1 MQEIVDYARA
11 DAVFQLSSNYWRMR
25 PMRLL
30 IVEDDAG
37 SRQSLTL
44 LLGETG
50 YAVETEADPERA
62 LTRAAAEE
70 FDIILCSTK
79 LPGIDGLSFL
89 RRLRAEGGAGAVIM
103 LIGPGSEDVA
113 LAAMREGAYDY
124 LQQPFKSDEVIMTL
138 RKAEERERL
147 QREVQTL
154 RSSLGIGAV
163 GDLVVSQSR
172 AMRDLVELASRVAR
186 HNTSAL
192 ITGETGT
199 GKEVIARAIH
209 RMSPRN
215 DRNFTAINCAAIPER
230 LLESELFGHT
240 KGAFNGATADQAGL
254 FELVDGGTLLLDEIA
269 DLPQALQAKLF
280 RVLEDGEVCR
290 LGGRAARKIDV
301 RVLASTGRPIEQCVE
316 RGEFR
321 SDLYYRLNV
330 VRLHIPPLRERPED
344 IPELLA
350 HFARQAAQRLGH
362 PVSITPAALTA
373 LTRHSWPG
381 NVRELRNAVERA
393 AVLGSGGPLDCK
405 DFALSDGAASQ
416 NGATSGALDLRS
428 QVEAVEREAIQRA
441 LQASNGNRRQ
451 AANLLGI
458 SLRTLFYKLR
468 RLPVH

>member
-1 MQEIVDYARA
+1 
-11 DAVFQLSSNYWRMR
+11 
-25 PMRLL
+25 MRLL

-37 SRQSLTL
+37 SRHSLAQ
-44 LLGETG
+44 LLGDSG
-50 YAVETEADPERA
+50 YVVETEDDAERA
-62 LTRAAAEE
+62 LTRAVAEQ
-70 FDIILCSTK
+70 FDMVLCSVK

-89 RRLRAEGGAGAVIM
+89 RRLRADGGAGVVIM
-103 LIGPGSEDVA
+103 LSGPGSEDVA

-124 LQQPFKSDEVIMTL
+124 LQQPFQADEVVMTL

-186 HNTSAL
+186 HNTCAL
-192 ITGETGT
+192 ITGESGT

-209 RMSPRN
+209 RMSPRS

-230 LLESELFGHT
+230 LLESELFGHC
-240 KGAFNGATADQAGL
+240 KGAFAGATADQAGL

-280 RVLEDGEVCR
+280 RVLEDGEVRR
-290 LGGRAARKIDV
+290 LGGRSAKKIDV
-301 RVLASTGRPIEQCVE
+301 RVLAATGRVIEQCVE

-330 VRLHIPPLRERPED
+330 VRLNIPPLRERPED
-344 IPELLA
+344 IPEL
-350 HFARQAAQRLGH
+350 
-362 PVSITPAALTA
+362 
-373 LTRHSWPG
+373 
-381 NVRELRNAVERA
+381 RNAVDRA
-393 AVLGSGGPLDCK
+393 AVLGTGAPLDSK
-405 DFALSDGAASQ
+405 DFALTGGAAAQ
-416 NGATSGALDLRS
+416 NGAGGALDLRS
-428 QVEAVEREAIQRA
+428 QVEAIEREAIQRA

>member
-1 MQEIVDYARA
+1 
-11 DAVFQLSSNYWRMR
+11 
-25 PMRLL
+25 MRLL

-37 SRQSLTL
+37 SRSSLAQM
-44 LLGETG
+44 LGESG
-50 YAVETEADPERA
+50 YTVETEGDAERA
-62 LTRAAAEE
+62 LARAAAEE
-70 FDIILCSTK
+70 FDLILCSIK

-103 LIGPGSEDVA
+103 LSSPGSEDVA

-124 LQQPFKSDEVIMTL
+124 LQQPFKSDELIMTL

-186 HNTSAL
+186 HNTCAL

-230 LLESELFGHT
+230 LLESELFGHC

-301 RVLASTGRPIEQCVE
+301 RVLAATGRPIEQCVE

-344 IPELLA
+344 IPELLT

-381 NVRELRNAVERA
+381 NVRELRNAVDRA
-393 AVLGSGGPLDCK
+393 AALGSGGPLDCK
-405 DFALSDGAASQ
+405 DFALSNSASP
-416 NGATSGALDLRS
+416 NGSTSGALDLRT

>member
-1 MQEIVDYARA
+1 
-11 DAVFQLSSNYWRMR
+11 
-25 PMRLL
+25 MRLL
-30 IVEDDAG
+30 IVEEDAG
-37 SRQSLTL
+37 SRQSLAH
-44 LLGETG
+44 LLGDSG
-50 YAVETEADPERA
+50 YAVETEGDAERA
-62 LTRAAAEE
+62 LARATAEQ
-70 FDIILCSTK
+70 FDLILCGVK
-79 LPGIDGLSFL
+79 LPDTDGLSFL
-89 RRLRAEGGAGAVIM
+89 RRLRAEGVTGAVIM
-103 LIGPGSEDVA
+103 TSAPTSEDVA

-124 LQQPFKSDEVIMTL
+124 LLTPFKNDDVIMTL

-147 QREVQTL
+147 RREVDTL

-163 GDLVVSQSR
+163 GDLVVCQSK

-186 HNTSAL
+186 HSTCVL
-192 ITGETGT
+192 ITGESGT

-209 RMSPRN
+209 RLSPRS

-230 LLESELFGHT
+230 LLESELFGHC
-240 KGAFNGATADQAGL
+240 KGAFSGATADQAGL

-269 DLPQALQAKLF
+269 DLSPALQAKLLK
-280 RVLEDGEVCR
+280 VLEDGEVRR

-301 RVLASTGRPIEQCVE
+301 RVLAATGKSMEQAVE
-316 RGEFR
+316 RSEFR

-344 IPELLA
+344 IPELLT
-350 HFARQAAQRLGH
+350 HFARQAAQRLGR
-362 PVSITPAALTA
+362 PVSITPAALAA
-373 LTRHSWPG
+373 LTHHGWPG

-393 AVLGSGGPLDCK
+393 AVLGSGGTLDSK
-405 DFALSDGAASQ
+405 DFALASGGSAQ
-416 NGATSGALDLRS
+416 TAGSGGALDLRT

-451 AANLLGI
+451 AASLLGI

>member
-1 MQEIVDYARA
+1 
-11 DAVFQLSSNYWRMR
+11 
-25 PMRLL
+25 MRLL

-37 SRQSLTL
+37 SRNSLAQ
-44 LLGETG
+44 LLGDSG
-50 YAVETEADPERA
+50 YVVETESDPEQA

-70 FDIILCSTK
+70 FDIILCSVK
-79 LPGIDGLSFL
+79 LPGIDGLSLL
-89 RRLRAEGGAGAVIM
+89 RRFRAESGAGAVIM
-103 LIGPGSEDVA
+103 LSASGSEDVA
-113 LAAMREGAYDY
+113 LAAMREGAYDT
-124 LQQPFKSDEVIMTL
+124 LQQPYQTDEVVMTL
-138 RKAEERERL
+138 RKAEERQRL

-163 GDLVVSQSR
+163 GDLVVAQSR

-186 HNTSAL
+186 HNTCAL
-192 ITGETGT
+192 ITGESGS

-209 RMSPRN
+209 RMSPRS

-230 LLESELFGHT
+230 LLESELFGHA

-280 RVLEDGEVCR
+280 RVLEDGEVRR
-290 LGGRAARKIDV
+290 LGGRAGRKMDV
-301 RVLASTGRPIEQCVE
+301 RVLAATSRAIEQCVE
-316 RGEFR
+316 REEFR

-330 VRLHIPPLRERPED
+330 VRLHVPPLRERPED
-344 IPELLA
+344 IPELLT

-362 PVSITPAALTA
+362 PVSVTPAALTA

-405 DFALSDGAASQ
+405 DFALANAASP
-416 NGATSGALDLRS
+416 NGATSGALDLRT

>member
-1 MQEIVDYARA
+1 
-11 DAVFQLSSNYWRMR
+11 
-25 PMRLL
+25 MRLL

-37 SRQSLTL
+37 SRQLVQ
-44 LLGETG
+44 LLGDSG
-50 YAVETEADPERA
+50 YVVETESDPERA

-70 FDIILCSTK
+70 FDIILCSVK
-79 LPGIDGLSFL
+79 LPGTDGLNFL
-89 RRLRAEGGAGAVIM
+89 RRLRAEGRAGAVIM
-103 LIGPGSEDVA
+103 LSGPGSEDVA
-113 LAAMREGAYDY
+113 LAAMREGAYDC
-124 LQQPFKSDEVIMTL
+124 LEQPFKADEVIMTL

-147 QREVQTL
+147 HREVQTL

-186 HNTSAL
+186 HNTCAL

-199 GKEVIARAIH
+199 GKEVIARAMH
-209 RMSPRN
+209 RMSPRSE
-215 DRNFTAINCAAIPER
+215 RNFTAINCAAIPER
-230 LLESELFGHT
+230 LLESELFGHC
-240 KGAFNGATADQAGL
+240 KGAFAGATADQAGL
-254 FELVDGGTLLLDEIA
+254 FELVDGGTLLLDEIV
-269 DLPQALQAKLF
+269 DLPPALQAKLF
-280 RVLEDGEVCR
+280 RVLEDGEVRR

-301 RVLASTGRPIEQCVE
+301 RVLAATGRAIEQSVE

-321 SDLYYRLNV
+321 SDLYYKLNV

-405 DFALSDGAASQ
+405 DFALSNGASQ
-416 NGATSGALDLRS
+416 NGAPGGALDLRT